1 LKRGR
6 RNEVRSTAERFGYVN
21 YVMLWTADCTLFCCV
36 WSVCIGTSETL
47 QVVNRYKGA
56 NYPIMN
62 LHERVLSVLT
72 NRASVLYSIYFV
84 DVILLNS

>member
-1 LKRGR
+1 VK
-6 RNEVRSTAERFGYVN
+6 
-21 YVMLWTADCTLFCCV
+21 
-36 WSVCIGTSETL
+36 L

-72 NRASVLYSIYFV
+72 NRVIVLRSIIRSCRSVYM
-84 DVILLNS
+84 

>member
-1 LKRGR
+1 MWEHCLD
-6 RNEVRSTAERFGYVN
+6 VLV
-21 YVMLWTADCTLFCCV
+21 
-36 WSVCIGTSETL
+36 

-72 NRASVLYSIYFV
+72 NRVTAFHSLYWSIT
-84 DVILLNS
+84 